1 VINRSERRSVMATE
15 KNEDIKLSA
24 EPGKGAAG
32 DQQAVQVAQAV
43 GRAVQP
49 AGTRTMPGG
58 DVEENKQVIED
69 AKASEAESDLK
80 TTDGYVVDDSGRL
93 NNFAV
98 EPEMYVEE

>member
-1 VINRSERRSVMATE
+1 MTADQNKQNKDV
-15 KNEDIKLSA
+15 KLDA

-32 DQQAVQVAQAV
+32 DQWAVQVSQSV
-43 GRAVQP
+43 GDAVQP
-49 AGTRTMPGG
+49 EGTKSFPGG
-58 DVEENKQVIED
+58 TPKED
-69 AKASEAESDLK
+69 SEDIKAAKASEADSDLK